1 MKNPDEL
8 KAHLATLAQ
17 EYKQIKLSSPAK
29 KSLQLVA
36 FTKEEAQEINA
47 KVNKFDGI
55 KDNAQLDALVIKLYN
70 GYPKNIANYR
80 PIENRIK
87 ISRANINELRK
98 NPNISQQSGIL
109 IIKN

>member
-1 MKNPDEL
+1 ML
-8 KAHLATLAQ
+8 L
-17 EYKQIKLSSPAK
+17 YK
-29 KSLQLVA
+29 
-36 FTKEEAQEINA
+36 
-47 KVNKFDGI
+47 
-55 KDNAQLDALVIKLYN
+55 